1 MVEIIGLVW
10 RCLNHYMA
18 FCRKLYKLLVF
29 FCEQMEATV
38 FEALVVRSQNQL
50 LRTTR
55 QVSVVRNSQVTM
67 QSGKNSTQS
76 MTMMRKFHWQ
86 TWNLRTMTQKLIVS
100 SNFECSTFTYPG
112 NNPSCLVPNCFR
124 IKVNEPLRRKLLYDI
139 PRLAVRCQCANP
151 LYNPF

>member
-1 MVEIIGLVW
+1 
-10 RCLNHYMA
+10 MA

-29 FCEQMEATV
+29 FCDQMEATV

-55 QVSVVRNSQVTM
+55 QVSVVLNSQVTM

-76 MTMMRKFHWQ
+76 MTMRRKFHWQ

-112 NNPSCLVPNCFR
+112 NNCSCLVPNRFR
-124 IKVNEPLRRKLLYDI
+124 IKVNELKRRKLLNDI
-139 PRLAVRCQCANP
+139 PRLAVRWNVP
-151 LYNPF
+151 IPFITPFEPWLAS